1 MEPVEELCEEV
12 EKVRGFCYLGD
23 WVNASGGWEAAVIA
37 RARIGLVWVGEVQ
50 GMRRVAELKEVLA

>member
-1 MEPVEELCEEV
+1 M
-12 EKVRGFCYLGD
+12 
-23 WVNASGGWEAAVIA
+23 NASGGWEAAVIA